1 MQRSESIGK
10 LAQALAKAQGEME
23 NASKNSQN
31 PHFRSKYA
39 DLAEII
45 KKPPLSLT
53 TEQLWM
59 AYEQLEK
66 SRVRKAGPQKLLTNI
81 ISLIRFAIGRAD
93 VLEPYTET
101 IERRFRAWLAGQE
114 KAGRTFTPDQKEW
127 LNMIKDRIATSL
139 TVEMDDFE
147 LPPFQGKGG
156 TFKVYQLFGKELN
169 SILDEL
175 NEVTGIG
182 EAIIEVIKDLVT
194 LGP

>member
-1 MQRSESIGK
+1 
-10 LAQALAKAQGEME
+10 
-23 NASKNSQN
+23 
-31 PHFRSKYA
+31 
-39 DLAEII
+39 
-45 KKPPLSLT
+45 
-53 TEQLWM
+53 M

-127 LNMIKDRIATSL
+127 LYMIKDRIATSL

-175 NEVTGIG
+175 NEVL
-182 EAIIEVIKDLVT
+182 AA
-194 LGP
+194 